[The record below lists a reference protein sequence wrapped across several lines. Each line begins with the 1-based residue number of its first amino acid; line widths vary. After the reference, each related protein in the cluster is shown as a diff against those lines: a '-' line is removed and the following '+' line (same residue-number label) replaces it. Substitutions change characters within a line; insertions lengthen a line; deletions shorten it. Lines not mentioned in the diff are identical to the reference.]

1 MPNLATRLRDL
12 TALKIAERPPRGA
25 DSALAAVGRL
35 IGVDR
40 AYVFLF
46 DAGGQ
51 SMSNTQEWCAAGIAA
66 QRDRLQKVPVSYY
79 PWWMGEL
86 RSGREIRLDS
96 LADLPPEA
104 AGERALLELQEIR
117 SLLVLP
123 MTHAGRLIGFAGF
136 DQVRTAKVWREEEIA
151 VLRIVAGNIAGTL
164 APAAAGWAGN
174 RPSGHR
180 AGGAPR
186 SRAATSLSLRW
197 RVMLLAMSMVAM
209 VVVLMAVAVYAV
221 VSAALYTDIDRQL
234 QTRAQLLIASGS
246 LAADPGK
253 AIEGTAY
260 SDVNAMLVNPGR
272 SIYTANQQGQSLPIG
287 QPERAVIRGDLFMSR
302 RTVVD
307 QRVLAIHLPNGSSL
321 LISKSLQP
329 TNEVMDNLKWV
340 LLAVGGI
347 GVVIAA
353 VAGGMVAR
361 TGLRPVGRLT
371 EAAERVARTDD
382 LRPIPVFGSDELA
395 RLTEAFNAM
404 LRGLAESRE
413 RQARLVADA
422 GHELKTPLTSLRT
435 NVELLMA
442 SSSPGAPAVPEQ
454 ELAELRADVIG
465 QIEELST
472 LVGDLVD
479 LTREDNAHPAAVE
492 SVDMSEVIDRSLER
506 VRRRR
511 NDIQFDIEAAGWLVR
526 GDPAG
531 LSRAVLN
538 LLDNAAKWSPPGGT
552 VGLRLRQVDPAHAE
566 LVVSDQGPGIPPE
579 ERDLVF
585 ERFYRSTS
593 ARAMP
598 GSGLGLAIVRQVVV
612 KHGGMIRIGETVPG
626 GQPPGTSF
634 FVLLPGRPIPGPRVP
649 ASAVSE
655 NAGRDGDPTTADGNH
670 PARRSV
676 ISVDSQ

>member
-1 MPNLATRLRDL
+1 MFGLRRRAQAIRVPEKAT
-12 TALKIAERPPRGA
+12 
-25 DSALAAVGRL
+25 
-35 IGVDR
+35 
-40 AYVFLF
+40 
-46 DAGGQ
+46 
-51 SMSNTQEWCAAGIAA
+51 
-66 QRDRLQKVPVSYY
+66 
-79 PWWMGEL
+79 
-86 RSGREIRLDS
+86 
-96 LADLPPEA
+96 
-104 AGERALLELQEIR
+104 
-117 SLLVLP
+117 
-123 MTHAGRLIGFAGF
+123 
-136 DQVRTAKVWREEEIA
+136 
-151 VLRIVAGNIAGTL
+151 
-164 APAAAGWAGN
+164 
-174 RPSGHR
+174 
-180 AGGAPR
+180 
-186 SRAATSLSLRW
+186 TSLSLRW

-221 VSAALYTDIDRQL
+221 VSAALYTDIDNQL
-234 QTRAQLLIASGS
+234 QSRAQLLIASGS
-246 LAADPGK
+246 LAADPAK

-272 SIYTANQQGQSLPIG
+272 SIYTANQQGQTLPVG
-287 QPERAVIRGDLFMSR
+287 QPEKAVIRGELFMSR
-302 RTVVD
+302 RTVGD
-307 QRVLAIHLPNGSSL
+307 QRVLAIHLPNESSL

-329 TNEVMDNLKWV
+329 TNAVMTKLKWV

-361 TGLRPVGRLT
+361 TGLRPVAQLT
-371 EAAERVARTDD
+371 EATERVARTDD

-404 LRGLAESRE
+404 LRALAESRE

-442 SSSPGAPAVPEQ
+442 SGAPGAPPIPES
-454 ELAELRADVIG
+454 ELADLRADVIG

-479 LTREDNAHPAAVE
+479 LTREDNARGSVLEDVE
-492 SVDMSEVIDRSLER
+492 MTEVIDRSLER

-511 NDIQFDIEAAGWLVR
+511 NDISFDVDAVGWQIH

-538 LLDNAAKWSPPGGT
+538 LLDNAAKWSPPSGT
-552 VGLRLRQVDPAHAE
+552 VALRLRQVDAAHAE
-566 LVVSDQGPGIPPE
+566 LTVSDEGPGIEPE
-579 ERDLVF
+579 ERGLVF

-598 GSGLGLAIVRQVVV
+598 GSGLGLAIVKRVVV

-626 GQPPGTSF
+626 GKPPGTTF
-634 FVLLPGRPIPGPRVP
+634 HVLLPGLPTGLSYRSASAHSEISSANGEFGHGEGN
-649 ASAVSE
+649 ASAV
-655 NAGRDGDPTTADGNH
+655 P
-670 PARRSV
+670 SV

>member
-1 MPNLATRLRDL
+1 MR
-12 TALKIAERPPRGA
+12 
-25 DSALAAVGRL
+25 
-35 IGVDR
+35 
-40 AYVFLF
+40 
-46 DAGGQ
+46 
-51 SMSNTQEWCAAGIAA
+51 
-66 QRDRLQKVPVSYY
+66 VP
-79 PWWMGEL
+79 
-86 RSGREIRLDS
+86 
-96 LADLPPEA
+96 
-104 AGERALLELQEIR
+104 ERAA
-117 SLLVLP
+117 S
-123 MTHAGRLIGFAGF
+123 
-136 DQVRTAKVWREEEIA
+136 
-151 VLRIVAGNIAGTL
+151 
-164 APAAAGWAGN
+164 
-174 RPSGHR
+174 
-180 AGGAPR
+180 
-186 SRAATSLSLRW
+186 SLSLRW

-221 VSAALYTDIDRQL
+221 VSAALYTDIDNQL
-234 QTRAQLLIASGS
+234 QSRAQLLIASGS
-246 LAADPGK
+246 LAADPAK

-272 SIYTANQQGQSLPIG
+272 SIYTANQQGQSLPVG
-287 QPERAVIRGDLFMSR
+287 QPEKAVIRGELFMSR
-302 RTVVD
+302 RTVGD

-329 TNEVMDNLKWV
+329 TNTVMNKLRWV
-340 LLAVGGI
+340 LLAVGGV

-353 VAGGMVAR
+353 VAGGTVAR

-404 LRGLAESRE
+404 LRALAESRD

-442 SSSPGAPAVPEQ
+442 SSSPGAQMIPES

-479 LTREDNAHPAAVE
+479 LTREDNAHGTAME
-492 SVDMSEVIDRSLER
+492 DIDMTEVIDRSLER

-511 NDIQFDIEAAGWLVR
+511 SDIHFNVDVTGWQVH
-526 GDPAG
+526 GDAAG

-538 LLDNAAKWSPPGGT
+538 LMDNAAKWSPSGGT
-552 VGLRLRQVDPAHAE
+552 VGVKLRQVDSGHAE
-566 LVVSDQGPGIPPE
+566 LVVSDEGPGIPPE
-579 ERDLVF
+579 ERGLVF

-598 GSGLGLAIVRQVVV
+598 GSGLGLAIVKQVVV
-612 KHGGMIRIGETVPG
+612 KHGGKIHIGETVPDG
-626 GQPPGTSF
+626 EPPGTSF
-634 FVLLPGRPIPGPRVP
+634 FVLLPGKPLPSRYRQP
-649 ASAVSE
+649 SALSE
-655 NAGRDGDPTTADGNH
+655 TSGSNGEVTTRDGIAAAAP
-670 PARRSV
+670 SV